1 MSVLLFI
8 RGDVCQQLQ
17 EVQGPCQRGDH
28 PLLFSIQ
35 RPPPP
40 TWIFLRHYSLA
51 PPTCMG
57 ADVALE
63 QPGPGE
69 GLAAYLTDAGQC
81 VGADMH
87 LEGTQAG
94 ILLVTVPAGEG
105 APSRQVAVQ
114 LLVPGQAS
122 QRMVRPVAVDALKAT
137 WDSSCPLSP
146 EMFI

>member
-1 MSVLLFI
+1 MSSPPGSEAKQKRLSA
-8 RGDVCQQLQ
+8 QLCTLTS
-17 EVQGPCQRGDH
+17 V
-28 PLLFSIQ
+28 
-35 RPPPP
+35 
-40 TWIFLRHYSLA
+40 
-51 PPTCMG
+51 G

-69 GLAAYLTDAGQC
+69 GLAAYLTNAGQR

-105 APSRQVAVQ
+105 APSGQVAVQ
-114 LLVPGQAS
+114 LLVSGQAS
-122 QRMVRPVAVDALKAT
+122 QRMIRPVAVDALKAT